1 VLSVKPLE
9 ITVRKTSFRPF
20 LLLNVVSHYA
30 SHSVEITNFLSD
42 IKTVATTYPGG
53 VLEYIRKAKKLIQD
67 STQGV
72 NPFDGYEAKVAI
84 LWEP

>member
-1 VLSVKPLE
+1 M
-9 ITVRKTSFRPF
+9 
-20 LLLNVVSHYA
+20 
-30 SHSVEITNFLSD
+30 SD
-42 IKTVATTYPGG
+42 IKTVATTYPDG

-72 NPFDGYEAKVAI
+72 NPFDGYKAKVAI